1 MASNFFTALAGHF
14 KAPEQLWATPYEAAR
29 HFDPKTVQTPALAA
43 IDQFLMKA
51 YTTPDFRGII
61 SMPPQNGKSLR
72 ASIAFPAWVLQQDPD
87 TRIVIASY
95 ESQIAIRFSD
105 ALRRQIKDR
114 GESAGLVIGG
124 KDTERNWQIR
134 GHRGGV
140 YAASVGGALTS
151 RSADLLI
158 IDDPVKGFAE
168 AASPTYQAKTWDWWT
183 GTALP
188 RVQGGSSVIV
198 ILTRWHD
205 DDLAGQLMRANPGV
219 WEFLRIPAQADHR
232 PELGE
237 SDPLGREPGEYMKSV
252 QGFTRE
258 QWEERKKQVGPKTWA
273 ALYQGVPSPDE
284 GGIFPAEWARY
295 EQPLWEVQPNGAR
308 LVPGVGR
315 ADHELIQSWDFTFS
329 DTKGS
334 DFVVGQV
341 WLRVGSQAY
350 LLDMVRERM
359 NFPRM
364 LQAVRELTAKW
375 PQAQTTFIE
384 AKAAGQ
390 MVIDTLRAELKNAF
404 IPINPKES
412 KVARANA
419 VSPFA
424 FSGNIV
430 LPTPELL
437 PSVGE
442 MLEEL
447 KLFPAS
453 SHDDSVDALTQAVSQ
468 LLLYRIDTG
477 AEETFELFDDYTIAP
492 YDY

>member
-14 KAPEQLWATPYEAAR
+14 KAPEKLWATPYEAAR

-43 IDQFLMKA
+43 IDEFLMKA

-105 ALRRQIKDR
+105 TLRRQIKDR
-114 GESAGLVIGG
+114 GESAGLTIGG

-183 GTALP
+183 GTALT
-188 RVQGGSSVIV
+188 RVQGGGSVIV

-273 ALYQGVPSPDE
+273 ALYQGTPSPDE
-284 GGIFPAEWARY
+284 GGIFPRDVWDYY
-295 EQPLWEVQPNGAR
+295 EQKLTVTTPDQREMYPNYNI
-308 LVPGVGR
+308 
-315 ADHELIQSWDFTFS
+315 DTELIQSWDMAF
-329 DTKGS
+329 KGEATS

-341 WLRVGSQAY
+341 WLRKGPDCY
-350 LLDMVRERM
+350 LLDQVRGRWTFTET
-359 NFPRM
+359 
-364 LQAVRELTAKW
+364 LQQVKALSAKY
-375 PQAQTTFIE
+375 PQAITKLIE
-384 AKAAGQ
+384 DKANGPASIDMLRRAGLPGITP
-390 MVIDTLRAELKNAF
+390 V
-404 IPINPKES
+404 NPQGGKT
-412 KVARANA
+412 ARANA
-419 VSPFA
+419 VSPLVHA
-424 FSGNIV
+424 KNV
-430 LPTPELL
+430 HLPAPELA
-437 PSVGE
+437 PWVGG
-442 MLEEL
+442 LAEEAA
-447 KLFPAS
+447 LFPAS
-453 SHDDSVDALTQAVSQ
+453 SHDDQVDALTQALTHLMV
-468 LLLYRIDTG
+468 RIIDNKKATHG
-477 AEETFELFDDYTIAP
+477 MVALD
-492 YDY
+492 